1 MKYLTTFLAVA
12 LALALCAPMVLGQ
25 EEVMTISSAEQGL
38 TDRPPVV
45 FSHGKHSEIY
55 ECTTCHHEYDKF
67 MANKGGGE
75 AKCSEC
81 HQPSATAKNPTPFTL
96 AFHQGCKGCHLKLIE
111 MKAPK
116 TGPIMCGDCHR
127 KGAPAAKAKQA
138 KKK

>member
-1 MKYLTTFLAVA
+1 MKYLTTFLAVV

-38 TDRPPVV
+38 KDRPPVV

-55 ECTTCHHEYDKF
+55 ECTACHHEYDKF
-67 MANKGGGE
+67 MANQGGGE

-81 HQPSATAKNPTPFTL
+81 HQPSATAKNPTPLTL
-96 AFHQGCKGCHLKLIE
+96 AFHQQCKSCHLKLIE

-127 KGAPAAKAKQA
+127 KGAPAAEAKQA